1 MLSEECGLHNGMC
14 VCEDNGVC
22 ADHGVCEHMNNGAVC
37 EDHCMCV
44 CEGRGACICGSSVE
58 LFGL

>member
-1 MLSEECGLHNGMC
+1 MGLCEDRGMC
-14 VCEDNGVC
+14 ACED
-22 ADHGVCEHMNNGAVC
+22 HGMCEHMNNGAVC

-44 CEGRGACICGSSVE
+44 CEGRGAGICGSSVE

>member
-1 MLSEECGLHNGMC
+1 MGL
-14 VCEDNGVC
+14 CED
-22 ADHGVCEHMNNGAVC
+22 HGMCEHMNNGAVC